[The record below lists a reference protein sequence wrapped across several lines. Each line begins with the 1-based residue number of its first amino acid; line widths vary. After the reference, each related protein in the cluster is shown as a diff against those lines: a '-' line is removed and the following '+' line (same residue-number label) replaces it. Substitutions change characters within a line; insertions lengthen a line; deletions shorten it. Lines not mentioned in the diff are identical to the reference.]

1 MPVAASIEQ
10 VMLQEALRRSTATET
25 IGRKLGDELIAA
37 ARETIVAYQDIAISS
52 VGTSNWRACRR
63 FERAINK
70 LEQLV
75 GKP

>member
-1 MPVAASIEQ
+1 MPVSASIEQ
-10 VMLQEALRRSTATET
+10 VMLQEALRRSAATES

-37 ARETIVAYQDIAISS
+37 ARETIAAYQDIAISS
-52 VGTSNWRACRR
+52 VGTGGWRACRR
-63 FERAINK
+63 FERAVNK